1 MFSRTG
7 GELQMQELIY
17 YLSVHTTRKVKSE
30 VIGQQRPA
38 SAVAAGLANRRR
50 KIKHQPGVFDSRQ
63 TLSVRFAGSIDT
75 VSNTAGCPPGVVL
88 KAGCRTAALRLQM
101 MHVSRPAQLDLMGP
115 GCLVEP
121 GVGES
126 PPRPQLPPPPPPPP
140 STCPPPTSLIMRG
153 RKCANTLSSPQ
164 LPLHHGCGEG
174 RREVGVGGGGVR
186 C

>member
-1 MFSRTG
+1 
-7 GELQMQELIY
+7 MQELIY

-126 PPRPQLPPPPPPPP
+126 PPPPAAASSSSSSSLHLPSSDKPHYEREKVRKYPLLPPTPAAPR
-140 STCPPPTSLIMRG
+140 LWRG
-153 RKCANTLSSPQ
+153 EA
-164 LPLHHGCGEG
+164 
-174 RREVGVGGGGVR
+174 
-186 C
+186 